1 NVARLNGQVT
11 VETETGSGTRFT
23 LRMPLTVASS
33 EVLLVRVGS
42 EVLGIPLR
50 TVQRVLTVPAEAI
63 QSLDGSERLRIGEEF
78 VEVIRLDRVLD
89 LSTVESTADLSVV
102 VLSARGRT
110 WAVLVTEFL
119 GQEDSVIKP
128 LGPFLEE
135 VGPWAGAVISA
146 EGRIIL
152 LLDP

>member
-1 NVARLNGQVT
+1 RA
-11 VETETGSGTRFT
+11 
-23 LRMPLTVASS
+23 
-33 EVLLVRVGS
+33 
-42 EVLGIPLR
+42 
-50 TVQRVLTVPAEAI
+50 VQRVLTVSAEAI
-63 QSLDGSERLRIGEEF
+63 QSVDGSERLRIGEEF

-89 LSTVESTADLSVV
+89 LSTAESTADLSVV
-102 VLSARGRT
+102 VLSARGRS
-110 WAVLVTEFL
+110 WAVVVTEFL

-152 LLDP
+152 LLDPSRLVEPRAAGFRLVASSTVGRHGEATPSAAG